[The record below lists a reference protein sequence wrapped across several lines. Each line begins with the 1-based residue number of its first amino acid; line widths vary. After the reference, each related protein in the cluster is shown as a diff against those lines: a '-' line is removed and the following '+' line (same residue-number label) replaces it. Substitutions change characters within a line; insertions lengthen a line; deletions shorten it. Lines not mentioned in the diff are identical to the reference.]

1 MAYGPDPCRFADL
14 LLLLNWRPSG
24 CTLTQLGTCPVGDF
38 ALGYSSPFA
47 EIGMELNR
55 YTMKQTLPAVF
66 EKGVFR
72 PLELP
77 RIADGQNVTL
87 TVEEIQVASQPDI
100 LRLAARVYEGLTE
113 QQVLEI
119 EQIALDRRSF
129 FTGNFR

>member
-1 MAYGPDPCRFADL
+1 
-14 LLLLNWRPSG
+14 
-24 CTLTQLGTCPVGDF
+24 
-38 ALGYSSPFA
+38 
-47 EIGMELNR
+47 
-55 YTMKQTLPAVF
+55 MKQTLPAVF